1 MPHPTLRTTMA
12 RTTMARTTTP
22 RALPVLSLVVLTAC
36 GGGDSGTSPGTTT
49 LAIDVAERVVI
60 GDTIR
65 PSARRVDGAGRPVT
79 TSVPVTV
86 EVTGAAALGAGAGV
100 AVAIDTGRI
109 TVVATEGTTRVER
122 SVTVAMPPQFEL
134 LPTPVD
140 TARIGDT
147 TRVLAATVRRGA
159 TDLPAV
165 PVRWTT
171 RDTTIATVER
181 RGGASVL
188 VARRPGT
195 TDIVARVGAATVVQP
210 VRVFGARLVNFSID
224 VTTQV
229 LDIGDTVS
237 LAAGTIDAEGR
248 LVLPDEVTYD
258 VVSGGATLV
267 GTRVVRGNAPGLVV
281 VRARAR
287 GQETIDT
294 LTVVPPSRF
303 TVDVRVG
310 RSEGGSMGVL
320 SDRTRAALDRAV
332 RRWRQ
337 VIRDDLPPQRIRT
350 VTAGTCRGPALDET
364 IAGVVI
370 FAREL
375 DLGTGIVAQ
384 AAACILR
391 PDGRTVVG
399 FVEMN
404 TRFLGILTEPQ
415 LIDTMIHELGHAF
428 GFGSAWNRSDGF
440 VRFMSTTPPARWTGP
455 QAATNFA
462 LLRNTLAWT
471 GPLVPVAPD
480 QAHWNGTVF
489 RAETME
495 PTLRPQNRLSAIT
508 VGAMAD
514 MGYVVNDRSWE
525 RYALPG
531 IAVTP
536 SVAPVSLVNDV
547 VAPYGVAMPDGTVR
561 RFP

>member
-1 MPHPTLRTTMA
+1 MSPLSTSGPTHGPSRA
-12 RTTMARTTTP
+12 RTFVRTLP
-22 RALPVLSLVVLTAC
+22 ALLLVLTAC
-36 GGGDSGTSPGTTT
+36 GGGDDGTAPGIER
-49 LAIDVAERVVI
+49 LAIDVADRMVI

-65 PSARRVDGAGRPVT
+65 PSARRVDGAGRPVSGGLPAT
-79 TSVPVTV
+79 I
-86 EVTGAAALGAGAGV
+86 EITGAAALAVGPAL
-100 AVAIDTGRI
+100 AVAIDTG
-109 TVVATEGTTRVER
+109 TVTIVATEGTTRAER
-122 SVTVAMPPQFEL
+122 TVTIGMPPQFEL
-134 LPTPVD
+134 RTEPLD

-147 TRVLAATVRRGA
+147 TRVLAATVRRGGAALA
-159 TDLPAV
+159 TV
-165 PVRWTT
+165 PVRWTVA
-171 RDTTIATVER
+171 DTSIASIER
-181 RGGASVL
+181 RGTATFL
-188 VARRPGT
+188 FPRRAGT
-195 TDIVARVGAATVVQP
+195 TELVARVGAATVVQP
-210 VRVFGARLVNFSID
+210 VRIFGARLVNFAID

-229 LDIGDTVS
+229 LDVGDSVS

-258 VVSGGATLV
+258 VVSGGGVLA
-267 GTRVVRGNAPGLVV
+267 GTRIVRGTAPGLVV

-303 TVDVRVG
+303 TVDIRVG
-310 RSEGGSMGVL
+310 RTEAGGVGVL
-320 SDRTRAALDRAV
+320 SDRARAALDRAV
-332 RRWRQ
+332 KRWRQ
-337 VIRDDLPPQRIRT
+337 VIREDLPPQPVRT
-350 VTAGTCRGPALDET
+350 ATAGPCRAPVLDET
-364 IAGVVI
+364 ITGVVI

-404 TRFLGILTEPQ
+404 SRFLGTLTETQ
-415 LIDTMIHELGHAF
+415 LVETMIHELAHAF
-428 GFGSAWNRSDGF
+428 GFGSAWRRSDGF
-440 VRFMSTTPPARWTGP
+440 ARFVASTGTARWTGP
-455 QAATNFA
+455 VAAANFA
-462 LLRNTLAWT
+462 FLRNTAAWT

-480 QAHWNGTVF
+480 LAHWNGTTF

-508 VGAMAD
+508 IGAFAD

-536 SVAPVSLVNDV
+536 SIAPLSLANDV

-561 RFP
+561 RLP